1 MKSLLAIFKQPI
13 EIWASNKSSLHNYI
27 KTSDLIVTMKSRT
40 YGQCFFQKRQQIYNL
55 LFWFGS
61 CILVYCFLGAS
72 CSLILALNRLVMSFE
87 AMLLDPFCWLDQ
99 NRQVMQQEKLCASF
113 Q

>member
-1 MKSLLAIFKQPI
+1 
-13 EIWASNKSSLHNYI
+13 
-27 KTSDLIVTMKSRT
+27 MKSRT

-72 CSLILALNRLVMSFE
+72 CSLILALNRPVMSFE
-87 AMLLDPFCWLDQ
+87 AMLLDPFCWHAPAGSKPTS
-99 NRQVMQQEKLCASF
+99 NAARKANMKIK
-113 Q
+113 